1 MMKRLSFFTLFLVFA
16 LQIFADGGQNAIVLS
31 KKNGSHIE
39 YYPPADMPEVYYDDD
54 EQEII
59 IIADGFAAY
68 YNVAIVSQG
77 TLQTVISTQISG
89 YGDSI
94 DISSLDPNGYTILI
108 TSSYNNA
115 SKWRAKRVI
124 PQQMQQWSCFA
135 PI

>member
-1 MMKRLSFFTLFLVFA
+1 MLCIFA
-16 LQIFADGGQNAIVLS
+16 LKANLEPVVVQNGGAA
-31 KKNGSHIE
+31 GDHYE

-59 IIADGFAAY
+59 IIADGFAAF

-108 TSSYNNA
+108 TSSYNNEFEGQFT
-115 SKWRAKRVI
+115 KY
-124 PQQMQQWSCFA
+124 
-135 PI
+135 